1 MALTRRAA
9 IVALVGVLAVF
20 VVPLA
25 GATVLI
31 VEGALLLGVVID
43 LAFAGNVRA
52 LEVKRSGDTARRL
65 DEVSEV
71 AVVVV
76 NRGGRRVRGVVRDA
90 WPPSAQAAP
99 ARRPLDVPAGERRRW
114 VTSIRP
120 QRRTELHA
128 GRITVRSV
136 GPLGLAARQGN
147 HEAPWSLRILP
158 GFPSRRYLPE
168 KLAKLRI
175 LDGRTA
181 ARVRGQGTEFDSLRD
196 YVEGDDARSID
207 WRATARRSAVVVR
220 TWRPERDRRIVLV
233 IDTGRTSAARV
244 GSAPRLDAALDA
256 ALLLGTLASRAGDKV
271 DLIAVDDR
279 PRVLAR
285 GTDYGGD
292 ALAGLLSAMA
302 ALQPRLVETDGR
314 RLVAEVLRQVRQ
326 RALIVLFTTIDEA
339 AITEGLLPV
348 LPSLTQRHVVMVASV
363 SDPHVREMAART
375 ASADVTLDS
384 RATYDAAA
392 AEQALAEHRRVTALL
407 RRLDIEVVDGPPREF
422 ASKVSDAYLALK
434 AAGRL

>member
-31 VEGALLLGVVID
+31 VEGLLVLGIVID
-43 LAFAGNVRA
+43 LSFAGSVRS
-52 LEVKRSGDTARRL
+52 LEVTRSGDTARRL

-90 WPPSAQAAP
+90 WPPSARATP
-99 ARRPLDVPAGERRRW
+99 PRRPLDIPAGERRRW
-114 VTSIRP
+114 VTTISP

-147 HEAPWSLRILP
+147 HDAPWSLRILP

-181 ARVRGQGTEFDSLRD
+181 ARVRGQGTEFDSL
-196 YVEGDDARSID
+196 ARL
-207 WRATARRSAVVVR
+207 RRGRRRQVDRLA
-220 TWRPERDRRIVLV
+220 RDR
-233 IDTGRTSAARV
+233 T
-244 GSAPRLDAALDA
+244 
-256 ALLLGTLASRAGDKV
+256 
-271 DLIAVDDR
+271 AV
-279 PRVLAR
+279 
-285 GTDYGGD
+285 
-292 ALAGLLSAMA
+292 S
-302 ALQPRLVETDGR
+302 GR
-314 RLVAEVLRQVRQ
+314 R
-326 RALIVLFTTIDEA
+326 
-339 AITEGLLPV
+339 
-348 LPSLTQRHVVMVASV
+348 
-363 SDPHVREMAART
+363 PHVAART
-375 ASADVTLDS
+375 RPAHRAGHRHRPDVGG
-384 RATYDAAA
+384 A
-392 AEQALAEHRRVTALL
+392 RRF
-407 RRLDIEVVDGPPREF
+407 GPAP
-422 ASKVSDAYLALK
+422 
-434 AAGRL
+434 